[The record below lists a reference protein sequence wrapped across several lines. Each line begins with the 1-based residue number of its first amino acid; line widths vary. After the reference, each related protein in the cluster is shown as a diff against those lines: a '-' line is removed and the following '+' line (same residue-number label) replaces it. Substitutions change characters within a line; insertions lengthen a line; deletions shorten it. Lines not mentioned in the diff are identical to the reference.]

1 MSHMIVQHEQS
12 SSFLDRFLSQNSSSR
27 HNKGDI
33 INVTKVAARKS
44 ILMPT
49 TKARVVNTYH

>member
-1 MSHMIVQHEQS
+1 MTAHHGEIRSNK
-12 SSFLDRFLSQNSSSR
+12 QNHSR

-44 ILMPT
+44 TLMQT
-49 TKARVVNTYH
+49 TRARVVNGFR